1 MIELRAR
8 VSTKTYM
15 AAETLMEELD
25 INKSE
30 LVRLGV
36 ELVMREYQSNNITK
50 DNIAS
55 LTGKESEKD
64 AIMRELKEIKAMLKE
79 MKEG

>member
-1 MIELRAR
+1 
-8 VSTKTYM
+8 
-15 AAETLMEELD
+15 MEELD